1 MTFYASGGNDNVRY
15 LVSHGSFMTSAASQI
30 NSGFKRLSFLSNLDL
45 RLTPKVNAFTRLN
58 LAYNKQQAISG
69 TNIQGLDVDPKETP
83 TVYPGRGSI
92 AEQLTCR
99 RSVMYVPATGCS
111 TPVSPSYRLHP
122 HAGAEVRYLCF
133 G

>member
-1 MTFYASGGNDNVRY
+1 MRY
-15 LVSHGSFMTSAASQI
+15 LVSTGLYDERGIQI

-69 TNIQGLDVDPKETP
+69 TNIQGSTSTLRKRLRSTQAVALSLSSSP
-83 TVYPGRGSI
+83 Y
-92 AEQLTCR
+92 R

-111 TPVSPSYRLHP
+111 TPVSPSVSTTAPSL
-122 HAGAEVRYLCF
+122 G
-133 G
+133 